1 MEAIDDLDRRGRKL
15 SLVYITG
22 IKAL

>member
-15 SLVYITG
+15 NLVYIIG
-22 IKAL
+22 VKAL